1 MSELNII
8 EIEHGISYITPLE
21 SPLSSNVVVIEES
34 DDIWLYDVGNH
45 PDVIELLQEINCDSK
60 NMNIVLSHFHPDH
73 IGNLDRICGLC
84 QNGAAQDKGH
94 PQIKDRI
101 KIYQG
106 KYTYKHTN
114 KGEIV
119 SDDMYIDA
127 GFHKFHIF
135 QLPSCHSKGS
145 VAMEVDGRYCFLG
158 DALYPATKGPVREY
172 NKSLLKE
179 EINTL
184 EKIKAPYFMLSHKE
198 PFARPKNV
206 VMAWIEKI
214 YKGL

>member
-8 EIEHGISYITPLE
+8 EIEHGISYITPSE
-21 SPLSSNVVVIEES
+21 SPLSSNVVVIEGS

-60 NMNIVLSHFHPDH
+60 KMNIVLSHFHPDH

-84 QNGAAQDKGH
+84 QNGAAQDIG
-94 PQIKDRI
+94 QLQENERI

-106 KYTYKHTN
+106 KYTYKHTD

-119 SDDMYIDA
+119 SDDMYIDT
-127 GFHKFHIF
+127 GNHKLHIF
-135 QLPSCHSKGS
+135 YVPSCHSKGS
-145 VAMEVDGRYCFLG
+145 LAMEVDERYCFLG
-158 DALYPATKGPVREY
+158 DALYPATKKDTREY

>member
-8 EIEHGISYITPLE
+8 EIEKGISYITPLE
-21 SPLSSNVVVIEES
+21 SPLSSNVVIIEGS

-45 PDVIELLQEINCDSK
+45 PDVIDILTEINCADK
-60 NMNIVLSHFHPDH
+60 NINIVLSHFHPDH
-73 IGNLDRICGLC
+73 IGNLDRICELW
-84 QNGAAQDKGH
+84 QNGMTNDKNC
-94 PQIKDRI
+94 PQRDDRI

-106 KYTYKHTN
+106 KYTYKHTD

-127 GFHKFHIF
+127 GKHKLHIF
-135 QLPSCHSKGS
+135 QVPSCHSKGS
-145 VAMEVDGRYCFLG
+145 LAMEVDEQYCFLG
-158 DALYPATKGPVREY
+158 DALYPATKGAVREY

-184 EKIKAPYFMLSHKE
+184 TKIKAPYFMLSHKE